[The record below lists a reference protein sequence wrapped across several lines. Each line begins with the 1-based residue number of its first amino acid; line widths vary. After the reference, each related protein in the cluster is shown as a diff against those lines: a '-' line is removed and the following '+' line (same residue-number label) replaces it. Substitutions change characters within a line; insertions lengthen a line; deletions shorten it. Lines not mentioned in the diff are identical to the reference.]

1 MQVERTISVVSG
13 GRVSNAWATCP
24 KVWDNNAKALLI
36 PDVIFEPLGLEMKGA
51 IRFGMGPRLIS

>member
-24 KVWDNNAKALLI
+24 KIRDNNAKALLI
-36 PDVIFEPLGLEMKGA
+36 PYVVYLLHSRYKKGFG
-51 IRFGMGPRLIS
+51 RFGMGPRLIS